1 MFSHVT
7 IGTNDLGRAAAFY
20 DAVLAPLGIERVPS
34 KYPNWAA
41 WRRPV
46 KQKRSGLVGRS
57 MGRRQIRASGCMT
70 AFAAPS
76 RTAVDAAYTALPG
89 LLFSKNRARQAVA
102 VFGALVVPISILS
115 TYQKRGR
122 GQTRLPPSE

>member
-1 MFSHVT
+1 MS
-7 IGTNDLGRAAAFY
+7 IGTNDLGQAAALY
-20 DAVLAPLGIERVPS
+20 DAVLASLGIERVPS
-34 KYPNWAA
+34 KYQNWAA
-41 WRRPV
+41 WRRP
-46 KQKRSGLVGRS
+46 GETETLWVGRPFN
-57 MGRRQIRASGCMT
+57 GQTANPGEGCMT

-89 LLFSKNRARQAVA
+89 LLFSKDRARQAEA
-102 VFGALVVPISILS
+102 VFGALVVPIGILS